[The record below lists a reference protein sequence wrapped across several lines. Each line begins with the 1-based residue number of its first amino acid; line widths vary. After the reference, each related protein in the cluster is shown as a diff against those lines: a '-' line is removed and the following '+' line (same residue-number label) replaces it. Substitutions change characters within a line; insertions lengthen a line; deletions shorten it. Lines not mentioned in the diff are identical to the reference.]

1 MKRILLLFEQYNV
14 RQKDLVLKENISIDI
29 LKSQI
34 DISKDTLQRLKV
46 SIRNIKFKNHT
57 EEIYFFKQ
65 IKPNIYADF
74 IFYTEQ
80 LRYLIGKPNTTN
92 QILKNYIKKEL
103 KKRERKKRKNIKF
116 YRYMKQKGIYL
127 DNCYFLRENKQ
138 LEIFDIDL
146 SASLDNEFYTSHDTL
161 AAEVIAYEL
170 LTNFYKKEIKIIS
183 NIEEGSFD
191 TKYDDEIN
199 SNLNWTSSKT
209 DLIELIYALKVSGA
223 INGGAV
229 NIKELIETVSKVF
242 NIEISN
248 FYKTYSEI
256 KNRGK
261 ERTKFLNTLV
271 SNLKAKLEYDDS
283 L

>member
-1 MKRILLLFEQYNV
+1 MKRILLLFEHYNV
-14 RQKDLVLKENISIDI
+14 RKKSLDLKEKKSLDL
-29 LKSQI
+29 LKLQI
-34 DISKDTLQRLKV
+34 KLSKETLQKIRLN
-46 SIRNIKFKNHT
+46 IREVKFDNPSD
-57 EEIYFFKQ
+57 EIYFFKQ
-65 IKPNIYADF
+65 IKPSIYADF
-74 IFYTEQ
+74 IFYTNQ
-80 LRYLIGKPNTTN
+80 LRYLLSKPNTTN
-92 QILKNYIKKEL
+92 QILKSYIKNEL
-103 KKRERKKRKNIKF
+103 KKVESKKRKNIEF
-116 YRYMKQKGIYL
+116 YRYINQKKEFL

-183 NIEEGSFD
+183 NIENGIFN
-191 TKYDDEIN
+191 TKHDSN
-199 SNLNWTSSKT
+199 LKSNLNWTSSKT

-229 NIKELIETVSKVF
+229 NIKELIETASKLF
-242 NIEISN
+242 NIDISN

-271 SNLKAKLEYDDS
+271 NNLRIKLEYDDS
-283 L
+283 N

>member
-1 MKRILLLFEQYNV
+1 MKRILLLFEQHNV
-14 RQKDLVLKENISIDI
+14 RQKDFVLKEKISIDI

-34 DISKDTLQRLKV
+34 EISKDTLQKLKV
-46 SIRNIKFKNHT
+46 SIRNIKFKNHS

-80 LRYLIGKPNTTN
+80 LRYLISKPNTTN
-92 QILKNYIKKEL
+92 PILKNYIKNEL
-103 KKRERKKRKNIKF
+103 KKIEGKKRKNIKF
-116 YRYMKQKGIYL
+116 YRYIKQKGFNL

-183 NIEEGSFD
+183 NLEEGPFE
-191 TKYDDEIN
+191 TKHDDEIN

-209 DLIELIYALKVSGA
+209 DLVELIYALKVSGA

-229 NIKELIETVSKVF
+229 NIKELIETASKLF
-242 NIEISN
+242 NIDISN

-271 SNLKAKLEYDDS
+271 NNLKTKLEYDDS

>member
-1 MKRILLLFEQYNV
+1 MKRILLLFEQHNV
-14 RQKDLVLKENISIDI
+14 RQKDVVLKENISIDL

-34 DISKDTLQRLKV
+34 DISKDTLQKLKV
-46 SIRNIKFKNHT
+46 SIRNIKFKNHA

-65 IKPNIYADF
+65 IKPNIYAYF

-80 LRYLIGKPNTTN
+80 LKYLIGKPNTTN
-92 QILKNYIKKEL
+92 PILKNYIKNEL

-116 YRYMKQKGIYL
+116 YRYIKQKCIYL

-138 LEIFDIDL
+138 LEIFDMDL

-229 NIKELIETVSKVF
+229 NIKELIEIASKLF